1 MGTASSAEPDMLR
14 KKPGT
19 NEPRAYSHSRA
30 IGENPQDGF
39 GREEDDPRLRLQPI
53 PNSFL
58 SQRLFMAIPLQLAV
72 HKEALHPAKLL
83 LKTDKNPILILLL
96 RGACMSA
103 AGWERGEGPIALV
116 VVPTKQ
122 LKRQEQRA
130 RDFQGQKESSSTHHV
145 LRRCAAG

>member
-1 MGTASSAEPDMLR
+1 MLR

-19 NEPRAYSHSRA
+19 NEPHTYSHSRA
-30 IGENPQDGF
+30 IGENPPALAE
-39 GREEDDPRLRLQPI
+39 RRIPRLRLQPI

-72 HKEALHPAKLL
+72 HKEALRPAKLL
-83 LKTDKNPILILLL
+83 LKTDKNPILILL

-130 RDFQGQKESSSTHHV
+130 RDFQGQRESSSSTHHV